1 MPANECIP
9 YKTLADTF
17 TARCSAAVV
26 GKTFVVISGDRTGGG
41 GGGAE
46 GATTVGVGL
55 SADAENVYKIATAGA
70 GVKAVGV
77 AGWDAAINTETKV
90 YAVGHG
96 NILPVTA
103 GGAFAAGEQVMS
115 DAAGKAI
122 AYVEGAGKTPLGIA
136 MTKSPGAGKDAEILV
151 Y

>member
-9 YKTLADTF
+9 FKTLADTV
-17 TARCSAAVV
+17 TAKASAAVT
-26 GKTFVVISGDRTGGG
+26 GKTFVAISGNRTGGG

-46 GATTVGVGL
+46 GSTTIAVGL
-55 SADAENVYKIATAGA
+55 STDGENLYQIKVCGA
-70 GVKAVGV
+70 GVKAFGV
-77 AGWDAAINTETKV
+77 AAWDAAITAEVKV

-103 GGAFAAGEQVMS
+103 GEALTAGWEVES
-115 DAAGKAI
+115 DAAGKAVKL
-122 AYVEGAGKTPLGIA
+122 AAGKALGLVLTA
-136 MTKSPGAGKDAEILV
+136 AASGKDAEILV

>member
-17 TARCSAAVV
+17 TARCSAAVT
-26 GKTFVVISGDRTGGG
+26 GKTFVIISGDRTGGG

-46 GATTVGVGL
+46 GSTTTGVGL
-55 SADAENVYKIATAGA
+55 SADPENVYKIKVCGA
-70 GVKAVGV
+70 GGKAVGV

-103 GGAFAAGEQVMS
+103 GGTLVAGDVVAS
-115 DAAGKAI
+115 DAAGKAVK
-122 AYVEGAGKTPLGIA
+122 YVEGAGVFPLGIC
-136 MTKSPGAGKDAEILV
+136 MTAQTSGKDAEILFF
-151 Y
+151 